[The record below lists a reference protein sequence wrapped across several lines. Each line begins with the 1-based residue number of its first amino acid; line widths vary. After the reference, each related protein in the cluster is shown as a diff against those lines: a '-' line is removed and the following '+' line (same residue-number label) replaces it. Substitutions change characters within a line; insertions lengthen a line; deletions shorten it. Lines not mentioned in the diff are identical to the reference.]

1 MFSIEIIP
9 NNEILLSGRLDA
21 SQSEKAKEVLDT
33 VNESSVVNFKNLD
46 YISSAG
52 LGVLFATQKRL
63 RSVGKGLKLTN
74 MNSHIRD
81 VFRYARFDLLF
92 EIEQSG
98 SGKTG

>member
-1 MFSIEIIP
+1 MFSIEITP
-9 NNEILLSGRLDA
+9 SNEILLSGRLDA
-21 SQSEKAKEVLDT
+21 SQTERAKEVLDK
-33 VNESSVVNFKNLD
+33 VSESAVVNFKNLD

-63 RSVGKGLKLTN
+63 RGAGKGLKLTN

-92 EIEQSG
+92 EIEQSPP
-98 SGKTG
+98 